1 MKKPLLGMVLGG
13 VLGIFDGL
21 TALAS
26 APELRDQIMGIV
38 AGSTIKGLVAGMLI
52 GWFSYRV
59 RSLAAGLIVGLL
71 ISGFFA
77 YLVAM
82 WPTNGVYYY
91 LEIML
96 PGAVL
101 GLIVGYATQEY
112 GRGREFREVKK

>member
-1 MKKPLLGMVLGG
+1 MKKPILGMLLGG

-21 TALAS
+21 TALVS
-26 APELRDQIMGIV
+26 APELQDQITGIV
-38 AGSTIKGLVAGMLI
+38 IGSTFKGLVAGVLI
-52 GWFSYRV
+52 GWFAHRV
-59 RSLAAGLIVGLL
+59 RSLAAGMIAGLL

-82 WPTNGVYYY
+82 MPTDGVYYY
-91 LEIML
+91 LEIIL

-112 GRGREFREVKK
+112 GRGKTA